1 MSAKEEYDL
10 ILNTWNHTNYSKIY
24 HMIVNWIVKHKDVIK
39 SKKDIKSIA
48 GRMSDPTQ
56 ELQDIVSDFLEGK
69 EYKNLREEFS

>member
-1 MSAKEEYDL
+1 
-10 ILNTWNHTNYSKIY
+10 
-24 HMIVNWIVKHKDVIK
+24 MIVNWILKHKDTIK

-48 GRMSDPTQ
+48 KRMSDPTQ